1 MKMRR
6 SRYTIEMN
14 LSEKIF
20 KKFDLL
26 TLIFTISIV
35 TIGLISVYSATFSN
49 GLELFHK
56 QLTFAI
62 IGIVVMV
69 AISYIPPRYI
79 AKFSIWF
86 YLGCV
91 LLLILVLLVGKRIGG
106 NRSWF
111 SFAGF
116 GIQPSEFAK
125 VATVLML
132 SNFLNSDN
140 KERSIKDPKTF
151 LLAIL
156 IVIVP
161 IGLIMRQPDM
171 GTSLV
176 FFSIILPMFLWSGLS
191 FYALFVIISP
201 VALAIIAFLNLE
213 YFYIG
218 LVISVIVLL
227 LFRRKFYLTI
237 LFSSINLLSGYS
249 VNYLYS
255 KLQPHQQ
262 NRIMAVMNP
271 SSDPLGTGYNVI
283 QSKVAIGSGGFW
295 GKGLLHG
302 TQTQLKFIPEQW
314 TDFIF
319 CVIGEELGFIGAA
332 VLIMFFLFLLFKLI
346 INAYESKN
354 KFMST
359 ACIGFTSIIFFH
371 FVINIGMTVG
381 IMPVIGIPLPMVS
394 YGVSSLLS
402 FLIMIGLSMNTY
414 RNRNILT

>member
-1 MKMRR
+1 
-6 SRYTIEMN
+6 MN

-20 KKFDLL
+20 KKFDIL

-79 AKFSIWF
+79 AKFSIGF

-91 LLLILVLLVGKRIGG
+91 VLLILVLLVGKRIGG

-218 LVISVIVLL
+218 LVISVIILL

>member
-1 MKMRR
+1 
-6 SRYTIEMN
+6 
-14 LSEKIF
+14 
-20 KKFDLL
+20 
-26 TLIFTISIV
+26 
-35 TIGLISVYSATFSN
+35 
-49 GLELFHK
+49 
-56 QLTFAI
+56 
-62 IGIVVMV
+62 
-69 AISYIPPRYI
+69 
-79 AKFSIWF
+79 
-86 YLGCV
+86 
-91 LLLILVLLVGKRIGG
+91 
-106 NRSWF
+106 
-111 SFAGF
+111 
-116 GIQPSEFAK
+116 
-125 VATVLML
+125 
-132 SNFLNSDN
+132 
-140 KERSIKDPKTF
+140 
-151 LLAIL
+151 
-156 IVIVP
+156 
-161 IGLIMRQPDM
+161 
-171 GTSLV
+171 
-176 FFSIILPMFLWSGLS
+176 MFLWSGLS
-191 FYALFVIISP
+191 FYALFVIVSP

-218 LVISVIVLL
+218 LVISVIILL

-237 LFSSINLLSGYS
+237 LFSAINLLSGYS

-346 INAYESKN
+346 INAYDSKN

-359 ACIGFTSIIFFH
+359 ACIGFASIIFFH